1 MRDFAYAELEQRIA
15 AWAQAQAD
23 IRAVVVIGSRAR
35 DDQTVDA
42 HSDLDLCL
50 FTTAR
55 ENYARS
61 DGWLATFGSFW
72 LAVLETTG
80 YGDPEWLVI
89 YDSDAKADFALL
101 HADPTVPSLAAQ
113 IRRLPHHNVFAR
125 GLRVLVD
132 KYPQREPIDLPVR
145 LEPLPDAEQLATHV
159 RAFLLD
165 CTRAAKF
172 IDRGDIWRA
181 QAVISRTL
189 HDQVL
194 TMMTWHARSRHGD
207 AYETW
212 YGGRYVERWADAR
225 AVAALPGLFPAYA
238 RDTLYAALMAHL
250 TLIRWLAEETAARL
264 GGAFPAAIYDR
275 AVRWIESLHAAR

>member
-1 MRDFAYAELEQRIA
+1 MPDRYAGLEKRIA
-15 AWAQAQAD
+15 AWAQAQDD
-23 IRAVVVIGSRAR
+23 IRAVVVVGSRAR
-35 DDQTVDA
+35 DDQTADE

-55 ENYARS
+55 EHYARS

-145 LEPLPDAEQLATHV
+145 LEPLPDAELLATHV
-159 RAFLLD
+159 RAFLLA

-172 IDRGDIWRA
+172 IDRGDLWRA

-194 TMMTWHARSRHGD
+194 TMMAWHARSLHGD
-207 AYETW
+207 HETW

-225 AVAALPGLFPAYA
+225 AIAALSGLFPAYGHG
-238 RDTLYAALMAHL
+238 ALRTAVLAHL
-250 TLIRWLAEETAARL
+250 TLMRWLAEETAARL
-264 GGAFPAAIYDR
+264 GCAFPAAIYDR
-275 AVRWIESLHAAR
+275 AVRWIEALHAAR